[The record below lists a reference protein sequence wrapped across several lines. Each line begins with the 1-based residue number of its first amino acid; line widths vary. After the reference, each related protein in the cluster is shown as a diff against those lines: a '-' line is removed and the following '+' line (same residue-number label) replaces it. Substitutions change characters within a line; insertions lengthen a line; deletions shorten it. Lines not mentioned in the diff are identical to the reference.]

1 MKQHFKFAVDNIAK
15 FGDTDVF
22 PYPIE
27 NHIFFDKPN
36 EVVEILDAIHK
47 DFDSSLLMIPPV
59 YAKSLSVVGYSGFR
73 PATQIDP
80 IWNAYLLA
88 LVLSIG
94 NEIEIARVPTARNTV
109 FSYRFKPDET
119 NRSIFNLEIG
129 WQTYQKTC
137 VEHARKHAYVMACD
151 ISDFYP
157 RIYHH
162 RLENALKKA
171 STNTECIRR
180 IMELLKR
187 ISEGASYG
195 LPVGGP
201 AARLLSE
208 LLLNRIDRL
217 LIAEGVTFC
226 RFVDDFH
233 LFAASREEAYGQ
245 LVSFSELLLANEGLS
260 LQKAKTKIMS
270 REEFLSTSF
279 FAEENEPESEEDLQ
293 TRKFIGLRLKYDP
306 YSPTADEDYEALRD
320 ELQKFDIVGMLAREI
335 RKTRIDE
342 SLTRKLIRAIKF
354 LEPKIRNQAVIS
366 LTDSFPV
373 LYPVFTSV
381 MILIKSI
388 IDDIDKSTRTAVFQS
403 IRNLIKQGSYITRV
417 PANLAFA
424 IRVLAHDDSEETDA
438 ILAALYK
445 EPVNMMIKRDI
456 ILIMAKR
463 NSDYWISN
471 CRKQYS
477 VITPW
482 ERRALLI
489 ASYILEDE
497 GKHWR
502 EAIKKE
508 VTPMDRV
515 AMDWAAEK
523 KNVGSW
529 DVPI

>member
-1 MKQHFKFAVDNIAK
+1 
-15 FGDTDVF
+15 
-22 PYPIE
+22 
-27 NHIFFDKPN
+27 
-36 EVVEILDAIHK
+36 
-47 DFDSSLLMIPPV
+47 
-59 YAKSLSVVGYSGFR
+59 
-73 PATQIDP
+73 
-80 IWNAYLLA
+80 
-88 LVLSIG
+88 
-94 NEIEIARVPTARNTV
+94 
-109 FSYRFKPDET
+109 
-119 NRSIFNLEIG
+119 
-129 WQTYQKTC
+129 
-137 VEHARKHAYVMACD
+137 
-151 ISDFYP
+151 
-157 RIYHH
+157 
-162 RLENALKKA
+162 
-171 STNTECIRR
+171 
-180 IMELLKR
+180 
-187 ISEGASYG
+187 
-195 LPVGGP
+195 
-201 AARLLSE
+201 
-208 LLLNRIDRL
+208 
-217 LIAEGVTFC
+217 
-226 RFVDDFH
+226 
-233 LFAASREEAYGQ
+233 
-245 LVSFSELLLANEGLS
+245 
-260 LQKAKTKIMS
+260 MS

-279 FAEENEPESEEDLQ
+279 FAEENEPESEEDLR

-320 ELQKFDIVGMLAREI
+320 ELQKFDIVAMLAREI

-373 LYPVFTSV
+373 LYPVFSSV

-523 KNVGSW
+523 KNAGSW

>member
-47 DFDSSLLMIPPV
+47 DFDSSLLTIPPV
-59 YAKSLSVVGYSGFR
+59 YSNSLSVVGYSGFR

-119 NRSIFNLEIG
+119 NRSIFDPEIG
-129 WQTYQKTC
+129 WQAYQKTC

-279 FAEENEPESEEDLQ
+279 FCGGE
-293 TRKFIGLRLKYDP
+293 
-306 YSPTADEDYEALRD
+306 
-320 ELQKFDIVGMLAREI
+320 
-335 RKTRIDE
+335 
-342 SLTRKLIRAIKF
+342 
-354 LEPKIRNQAVIS
+354 
-366 LTDSFPV
+366 
-373 LYPVFTSV
+373 
-381 MILIKSI
+381 
-388 IDDIDKSTRTAVFQS
+388 
-403 IRNLIKQGSYITRV
+403 
-417 PANLAFA
+417 
-424 IRVLAHDDSEETDA
+424 
-438 ILAALYK
+438 
-445 EPVNMMIKRDI
+445 
-456 ILIMAKR
+456 
-463 NSDYWISN
+463 
-471 CRKQYS
+471 
-477 VITPW
+477 
-482 ERRALLI
+482 
-489 ASYILEDE
+489 
-497 GKHWR
+497 
-502 EAIKKE
+502 
-508 VTPMDRV
+508 
-515 AMDWAAEK
+515 
-523 KNVGSW
+523 
-529 DVPI
+529 